1 MKAPDRVLAR
11 HGKRARAVLAIL
23 VPCIFLALGQAVR
36 ADERAASV
44 QGEFLDKEQGGN
56 VYLGGYGLRP
66 VGPVAGDLYAAGCPI
81 SVDRPVG
88 KDVVVAGCDINVTGE
103 VGDDLRAAGGQ
114 VTLDGKVSGEAIV
127 AGGKIVLTSGSVVAG
142 RALLL
147 GGEVAVDGKIGKDL
161 KIYAGKITIQGEV
174 EGDTR
179 VMAREIEMRPGAKI
193 KGNLSYASR
202 DEIKM
207 DPTAQVIGKIT
218 REPTPKGWR
227 EERRW
232 EPRHY
237 GFRVVRLLGLI
248 AAGALMLLLF
258 PAFTQAAQ
266 LNVGT
271 AAWKSLGLGTAVV
284 FAGSLVVL
292 MLLIT
297 VIGIPI
303 ALVLL
308 AAYGILCLIGYLT
321 AAHFIGERIAQP
333 LRKGA
338 ETSTA
343 WRIGMLAI
351 ALILLALIRM
361 IPLAGG
367 LVALLALLFGAGA
380 TVLQLFRRYRG
391 TP

>member
-127 AGGKIVLTSGSVVAG
+127 AGGK
-142 RALLL
+142 
-147 GGEVAVDGKIGKDL
+147 DL

-258 PAFTQAAQ
+258 PAFTPAAQ

-284 FAGSLVVL
+284 FAGPLVVL